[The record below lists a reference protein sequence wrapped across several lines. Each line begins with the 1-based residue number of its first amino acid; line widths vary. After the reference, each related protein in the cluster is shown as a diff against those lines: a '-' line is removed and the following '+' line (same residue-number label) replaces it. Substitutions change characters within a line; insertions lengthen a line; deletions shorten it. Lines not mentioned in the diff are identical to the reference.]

1 MIKKR
6 DKKKFIRRNIKIKN
20 VDIDNIESF
29 YESDI
34 IEEKRAQKKLSKK
47 VAISQ
52 KSGLKLK
59 KGRILEVR
67 SNYKCIVSISNEQLM
82 CTLSGRL
89 KQLNLGTRNLISVGD
104 FVNVDVSELPRIEEI
119 LPRKNSLSRYMDDNL
134 QTEIV
139 IAANIDQVVITA
151 SFREPDLSLGLIDRY
166 ICAAEIFNI
175 IPIICI
181 NKIDLAKSLKK
192 LKDECKFYKECKYKI
207 IYTSVKLM
215 KGIKD
220 LKKILLNK
228 ETVFS
233 GHSGAGK
240 TSLLNI
246 LQPDLNLK
254 VAEISDFTSKGVH
267 TTISGKLIAWDF
279 GGYLVDTPG
288 IKTFG
293 LHKKDKYLITRVFPG
308 FSELYKKCKFQNCTH
323 THEKDCAIKKAIEN
337 GKYPKERYYSYIRI
351 MESL

>member
-6 DKKKFIRRNIKIKN
+6 DKKKFIRRNIKLKN
-20 VDIDNIESF
+20 VDVDNIESF

-34 IEEKRAQKKLSKK
+34 IEEKRAQKKLYKK
-47 VAISQ
+47 VEISQ
-52 KSGLKLK
+52 KSGLKLE

-67 SNYKCIVSISNEQLM
+67 SNYKCVVNISNEQLM

-89 KQLNLGTRNLISVGD
+89 KQLNLETRNIISVGD
-104 FVNVDVSELPRIEEI
+104 FVNVDVSKLPRIEEI
-119 LPRKNSLSRYMDDNL
+119 LPRRNSLSRYLDDRL

-151 SFREPDLSLGLIDRY
+151 SFKEPDLSLGLIDRY
-166 ICAAEIFNI
+166 ICAAGIFNI
-175 IPIICI
+175 IPVICI
-181 NKIDLAKSLKK
+181 NKIDLVKNLKE
-192 LKDECKFYKECKYKI
+192 LKFELKFYKEYKYKI
-207 IYTSVKLM
+207 IYTSVKLRKGM
-215 KGIKD
+215 KA
-220 LKKILLNK
+220 LKKILINRD
-228 ETVFS
+228 TVFS

-254 VAEISDFTSKGVH
+254 VAEISDSTRKGIH
-267 TTISGKLIAWDF
+267 TTISGKFIAWDF

-293 LHKKDKYLITRVFPG
+293 LHKKDKYLIPKVFPG
-308 FSELYKKCKFQNCTH
+308 FSELYEECKFQNCTH
-323 THEKDCAIKKAIEN
+323 THEKDCAIKISVEN
-337 GKYPKERYYSYIRI
+337 GKYPEERYYSYIRI